1 MKPEI
6 LYELPEAE
14 YHATSG
20 MGDDQYITRSMLK
33 TYIADKP
40 LFKLRYIDR
49 LPYAQVKQSKA
60 MALGVYIEDA
70 LLNGDADKWTTTPAQ
85 CWSKNKGELVKWNMQ
100 GGQFVV
106 DDEGL
111 PTEQTTKQWAVD
123 HPNIV
128 TLEDSQRVDFIRER
142 FNETAMGRYWIN
154 NVQKSIK
161 QPTIRWVDEE
171 TGLRLQVRLDC
182 LLEGAY
188 ISDLKTSSRP
198 IEKFSD
204 VAHEYGYH
212 HQHSMYQDAYEIATG
227 EKLPFFFNVAET
239 TGLERCRCISLH
251 PVQIAHAKK
260 QLREA
265 MKGIA
270 ASDFSATDATTQGP
284 VSTKELPPWLH
295 YLYEE
300 EA

>member
-1 MKPEI
+1 MEPEI
-6 LYELPEAE
+6 IYDLDEAT
-14 YHATSG
+14 YHQETG
-20 MGDDQYITRSMLK
+20 FGPNLWVTRSMLK

-40 LFKLRYIDR
+40 LFKLRYLDK

-70 LLNGDADKWTTTPAQ
+70 LLNGAADKWATTPEL
-85 CWSKNKGELVKWNMQ
+85 CWSKNKGEPVKWNMQ
-100 GGQFVV
+100 SGQFVM
-106 DDEGL
+106 DADGL
-111 PTEQTTKQWAVD
+111 PTEQTTKQWAD
-123 HPNIV
+123 EHPNIV
-128 TLEDSQRVDFIRER
+128 TPEDSQRVDFIKER

-161 QPTIRWVDEE
+161 QPTIRWQDQES
-171 TGLRLQVRLDC
+171 GLRLQVRLDC

-212 HQHSMYQDAYEIATG
+212 HQHSLYQDAYEIATG
-227 EKLPFFFNVAET
+227 ARLPFFFNVVET
-239 TGLERCRCISLH
+239 AGLERCRCISLH

-260 QLREA
+260 ELRAA
-265 MKGIA
+265 MNGIA
-270 ASDFSATDATTQGP
+270 GEDFAATDATTQGP
-284 VSTKELPPWLH
+284 VAIKELPPWLH

-300 EA
+300 EN